1 MVTEYCRNKIVQEA
15 PLRAGVKR
23 AKDKRVRDKIALQ
36 VTSADLLLFLSL
48 PFPFPPSSSVSASP
62 FLFLLFL
69 RLSLLSPSPFSVY
82 VSLSLPSPLPV
93 SLSFSLS
100 MSPSYVSLFNLI
112 PSSSFCVFP
121 SLPFMLHVV
130 SPFLSF
136 PSSKCLSL
144 SIPSHPTP
152 FLPIPPPL
160 FFPLPFLCLY
170 LSLPSPHFTPPSSF
184 SYLRFVLRLS
194 SRKSFPKVVFLYR
207 QSCRPGFWFN
217 LNPLYAPI
225 SPTLPAPTTPGGGR
239 VGKGMKG
246 GTGEGP
252 RC

>member
-1 MVTEYCRNKIVQEA
+1 MSLS
-15 PLRAGVKR
+15 P
-23 AKDKRVRDKIALQ
+23 
-36 VTSADLLLFLSL
+36 SPLLFLCLFPS
-48 PFPFPPSSSVSASP
+48 PFPCLLPMCLSSISFRPLLSVSFPLSLLCYMSFLLSFPSPHPSVSHFPFPLTPLISFLYPPPSSS
-62 FLFLLFL
+62 
-69 RLSLLSPSPFSVY
+69 
-82 VSLSLPSPLPV
+82 
-93 SLSFSLS
+93 
-100 MSPSYVSLFNLI
+100 
-112 PSSSFCVFP
+112 
-121 SLPFMLHVV
+121 
-130 SPFLSF
+130 
-136 PSSKCLSL
+136 LSL
-144 SIPSHPTP
+144 SYAFTSPCPLLT
-152 FLPIPPPL
+152 LP
-160 FFPLPFLCLY
+160 
-170 LSLPSPHFTPPSSF
+170 PPSSF